1 MGARQEGAGR
11 VLPEV
16 PAFPDPYSIFNLIK
30 CVWKPG
36 RPPHACDIIKQT
48 QREPPSQGHSW
59 QLQCHNRLSHPDSS
73 LLFVHFSLSA
83 LSLAPREF
91 STYLCRAKLANALLM
106 EDGGRPAPV
115 KGKSNFDE
123 TANVEVTFHE
133 SLNTQ
138 DFLETQVFR
147 RKRNPRQGVLGASR
161 LEPAEA
167 GSPWS
172 RDRVAAPSPP
182 RSSRQPFCFPQAST
196 CPFRNVQKC

>member
-1 MGARQEGAGR
+1 M
-11 VLPEV
+11 PEV

-83 LSLAPREF
+83 LSLAPRGF
-91 STYLCRAKLANALLM
+91 STYLCRAELANALLM

-147 RKRNPRQGVLGASR
+147 RKRNPRQGSWGQAGLSLQRRGLPGQGTEWLHPVHQGLHVSPFAFLRRPPVLSVTFK
-161 LEPAEA
+161 
-167 GSPWS
+167 SV
-172 RDRVAAPSPP
+172 DRPG
-182 RSSRQPFCFPQAST
+182 
-196 CPFRNVQKC
+196 KI